1 MLTRRGAAARGAS
14 HAPSVQNK
22 DALSPQVMHAQILRN
37 AYIVA
42 QSQLLQLAKQMEYD
56 VDISE
61 WEDEMQEKMQEFWEQ
76 TRRNVDEF
84 CARMRS
90 KQGDKPRIAAEVV
103 KSPRK
108 KRDEVRFPVSPSPSP
123 KKAVDAL
130 CSDDE
135 KEEGYDYRDAKTHD
149 TLQPPSS
156 GAVDDTEPNAKV
168 VSSSASPPLPALTPG
183 TGLRQKRTLGST
195 LRSTKKPE
203 PKEPVQVK
211 APSRF
216 RSSFLN
222 KSLRHAMEEKQ
233 TSMSPDSALDEPSPF
248 HDAVSEPS
256 KEEMESRPA
265 RPSLAHGG
273 GLDALRTR
281 LEHVRRASTTPGA
294 NALSAAATDQ
304 RSTLA
309 RAPLDT
315 QAPEVPTDTGHRSEA
330 PKSAPEER
338 MPSSPHPIEATPA
351 KPMEEPLKTTITPP
365 RPVSR
370 PVSPTRSPS
379 RDGVGNVH
387 VPPPFLQRSAASATS
402 HIPTPTA
409 RSPGRLREELL
420 SPFRPHTADTTPS
433 ASPTR
438 VRPSPSRQGMS
449 KIPSP
454 VRKPIPALP
463 SSSPASIKRP
473 ASVADMR
480 PTQQNGFG
488 SRIKG
493 LLGLSTTRP
502 ASVLQ
507 QSTPRPVPSKEHD
520 VSETM
525 PGSFTTE
532 APRPAK
538 AATPIKAK
546 PWQSSS
552 VSRPG
557 MRPVSVA
564 AMSRPGSSAS
574 VRPGTRV
581 SSATRP
587 TYTYDAQGKRRKLSQ
602 HPLSESTNHE
612 ERIQSE
618 DALKNKLTTQPVRP
632 MTKPVRASNTTVRP
646 PGTRVWSST
655 ASRPPPPRSSALSSH
670 NVFQQVPTGQD
681 DHDETADVDLP
692 DVASEYSDSD
702 DETAVR
708 KRKLEPS
715 WTRGRE
721 LEEILLQQ
729 STIDPDEIFGCQH
742 VGPVPLDTMLPARKG
757 DRRRMRHRT
766 SSANWNGPDGLAQW
780 EIDRYNERM
789 GIQSASSTGL

>member
-1 MLTRRGAAARGAS
+1 MLARRGAAAQGAS
-14 HAPSVQNK
+14 RALSTQHK
-22 DALSPQVMHAQILRN
+22 DAAEPQFMHAQILRN

-76 TRRNVDEF
+76 TRQHVDEF
-84 CARMRS
+84 CARMRT
-90 KQGDKPRIAAEVV
+90 QEEDKPRIAAEVV

-108 KRDEVRFPVSPSPSP
+108 KRDDVRFPVSPSPRP
-123 KKAVDAL
+123 KKVADAL

-135 KEEGYDYRDAKTHD
+135 EEEGHDHRDVKAHD
-149 TLQPPSS
+149 ALQPPSS
-156 GAVDDTEPNAKV
+156 GAVEDTEPSDKV
-168 VSSSASPPLPALTPG
+168 ASSSASPPLPALTPG
-183 TGLRQKRTLGST
+183 TGLRPKRTLGST

-233 TSMSPDSALDEPSPF
+233 TSMSPDAALDEPSPF
-248 HDAVSEPS
+248 HDAVSEPP
-256 KEEMESRPA
+256 KEDMEPRPT
-265 RPSLAHGG
+265 RPSLAQAG

-281 LEHVRRASTTPGA
+281 LEHVRRASTTPSA
-294 NALSAAATDQ
+294 NALSTAVADH
-304 RSTLA
+304 RSTAA

-315 QAPEVPTDTGHRSEA
+315 HASEVPSDMGPRSEA
-330 PKSAPEER
+330 LEPAPEEPV
-338 MPSSPHPIEATPA
+338 PSSSRPIETSPA
-351 KPMEEPLKTTITPP
+351 KPMDEPPNASATPP

-379 RDGVGNVH
+379 REGVGKVH

-402 HIPTPTA
+402 NIPTPTT

-420 SPFRPHTADTTPS
+420 SPFRARAADTTPS

-438 VRPSPSRQGMS
+438 VRPSPSRQGVS

-454 VRKPIPALP
+454 VRKPVPALS
-463 SSSPASIKRP
+463 SSSPAPIRRP

-480 PTQQNGFG
+480 STQQNGFG
-488 SRIKG
+488 SRLKG
-493 LLGLSTTRP
+493 LLGLSTSRP

-507 QSTPRPVPSKEHD
+507 QSTPRPAPNKEPE
-520 VSETM
+520 VSEAM

-538 AATPIKAK
+538 AATPIKTK

-564 AMSRPGSSAS
+564 AMARPGSSAS

-587 TYTYDAQGKRRKLSQ
+587 MYTYDTEGKRRKLSQ

-612 ERIQSE
+612 ERVQSE
-618 DALKNKLTTQPVRP
+618 DALKSKLTTQAVRP
-632 MTKPVRASNTTVRP
+632 ITKQVRASHTPVRP
-646 PGTRVWSST
+646 PGTRVWSNT
-655 ASRPPPPRSSALSSH
+655 ASRPPPPRSSAHSSH
-670 NVFQQVPTGQD
+670 NVFQQVPTGEED
-681 DHDETADVDLP
+681 RGDVADVDLP

-702 DETAVR
+702 DETAIR

-729 STIDPDEIFGCQH
+729 STIDPDEIFGCQN

-789 GIQSASSTGL
+789 GIQSASTTGL

>member
-1 MLTRRGAAARGAS
+1 M
-14 HAPSVQNK
+14 
-22 DALSPQVMHAQILRN
+22 SPHVMHSQILRN

-61 WEDEMQEKMQEFWEQ
+61 WEDEMLEKMQEFWAQ
-76 TRRNVDEF
+76 TRQNVDEF

-90 KQGDKPRIAAEVV
+90 QQEDKPRIAAEVV

-108 KRDEVRFPVSPSPSP
+108 KRDEVRFPVSPSPNP
-123 KKAVDAL
+123 KKAADAL

-135 KEEGYDYRDAKTHD
+135 EEEGYDHRDVKAHD
-149 TLQPPSS
+149 TLQPPSL
-156 GAVDDTEPNAKV
+156 GAVDDTEPSAKA
-168 VSSSASPPLPALTPG
+168 VSLSASPPLPALTPG

-233 TSMSPDSALDEPSPF
+233 TNMSPDAALDEPSPF
-248 HDAVSEPS
+248 HDAVSEPPR
-256 KEEMESRPA
+256 EETESRPA
-265 RPSLAHGG
+265 RPSLAHAG

-281 LEHVRRASTTPGA
+281 LEHVRRASTTPSA
-294 NALSAAATDQ
+294 NALSAAAADH

-315 QAPEVPTDTGHRSEA
+315 HAPEVPTDTGRRSEA
-330 PKSAPEER
+330 PESAPEEP
-338 MPSSPHPIEATPA
+338 MPTSLHPIEASPA
-351 KPMEEPLKTTITPP
+351 KPMDEPPKASTTPP

-370 PVSPTRSPS
+370 PASPTRSPS
-379 RDGVGNVH
+379 REGMGKVH

-420 SPFRPHTADTTPS
+420 SPFRGQAGDTTPS

-449 KIPSP
+449 SKIPSP
-454 VRKPIPALP
+454 VRKPVPALS
-463 SSSPASIKRP
+463 SSSPASVKRP

-480 PTQQNGFG
+480 STQQNGFG

-507 QSTPRPVPSKEHD
+507 HSTPRPVPSKEPD

-525 PGSFTTE
+525 PGSFTAE

-538 AATPIKAK
+538 AATPIKTK

-564 AMSRPGSSAS
+564 AMARPGSSAS

-587 TYTYDAQGKRRKLSQ
+587 MYTYDAQGKRRKLSQ

-612 ERIQSE
+612 ERVQSE
-618 DALKNKLTTQPVRP
+618 DALKSKLTTQPVRP
-632 MTKPVRASNTTVRP
+632 VTKPVRASNTTVRP
-646 PGTRVWSST
+646 PGTHVWSNT

-681 DHDETADVDLP
+681 DHDGTADVDLP

-708 KRKLEPS
+708 KRNLEPS

-729 STIDPDEIFGCQH
+729 STIDPDEIFGCQY

-789 GIQSASSTGL
+789 GIQSASTTGL